1 MKGASDMMGGL
12 YRLCEWIMRFSVI
25 NLLWIVFNIPIAFI
39 VVNILFV
46 EQTGIIV
53 FLLIPLLILL
63 PLLFF
68 PATTAMFASARNL
81 VMKEEGVSIRQY
93 WRYFKENYTR
103 SLLGGLVLT
112 VVWTIWAVDYYY
124 FSKENII
131 LLGIFLI
138 LGIVLFVFTINFF
151 SILSHYHMKLL
162 PAMKNSF
169 LITMGSPL
177 LFFTVLI
184 SNSIILYFSLFV
196 FKFLLPFFTGS
207 LIAYLS
213 FSAFYRYYLK
223 VISA

>member
-46 EQTGIIV
+46 EQTGIMV

-93 WRYFKENYTR
+93 WRYYKENYTR

>member
-46 EQTGIIV
+46 KQTGIIV

-124 FSKENII
+124 FSKANII

>member
-46 EQTGIIV
+46 KQTGIIV

-93 WRYFKENYTR
+93 WRYYKENYTR

>member
-46 EQTGIIV
+46 EQTGIMV

>member
-1 MKGASDMMGGL
+1 
-12 YRLCEWIMRFSVI
+12 
-25 NLLWIVFNIPIAFI
+25 
-39 VVNILFV
+39 
-46 EQTGIIV
+46 
-53 FLLIPLLILL
+53 
-63 PLLFF
+63 
-68 PATTAMFASARNL
+68 MFASARNL

-93 WRYFKENYTR
+93 WRYYKENYTR

-112 VVWTIWAVDYYY
+112 VIWTIWAVDYYY

>member
-46 EQTGIIV
+46 KQTGIIV

>member
-1 MKGASDMMGGL
+1 MMGGL

-46 EQTGIIV
+46 KQTGIIV

-93 WRYFKENYTR
+93 WRYYKENYTR

>member
-1 MKGASDMMGGL
+1 MMGGL

-46 EQTGIIV
+46 KQTGIIV

>member
-1 MKGASDMMGGL
+1 
-12 YRLCEWIMRFSVI
+12 MRFSVI
-25 NLLWIVFNIPIAFI
+25 NLLWLVFNIPIAFI

-46 EQTGIIV
+46 EQTGIMV

-68 PATTAMFASARNL
+68 PATTAIFASARNL

-93 WRYFKENYTR
+93 WRYYKENYTR

>member
-46 EQTGIIV
+46 KQTGIIV

-93 WRYFKENYTR
+93 WRYYKENYTR

-112 VVWTIWAVDYYY
+112 VIWTIWAVDYYY

>member
-112 VVWTIWAVDYYY
+112 VIWTIWAVDYYY

-184 SNSIILYFSLFV
+184 SNCIILYFSLFV

>member
-46 EQTGIIV
+46 EQTGLIV

>member
-1 MKGASDMMGGL
+1 
-12 YRLCEWIMRFSVI
+12 MRFSVI

-46 EQTGIIV
+46 KQTGIIV

-112 VVWTIWAVDYYY
+112 VIWTIWAVDYYY

>member
-1 MKGASDMMGGL
+1 
-12 YRLCEWIMRFSVI
+12 MRFSVI

-46 EQTGIIV
+46 KQTGIIV